1 LTLLTVFREIELP
14 GFEVGRVDGVFAL
27 GFVLVLAGGS
37 LMFLS
42 SVAWIVL
49 SSMVGM
55 FFGFFSMVLC
65 LGMDDL

>member
-1 LTLLTVFREIELP
+1 MFREIEPP
-14 GFEVGRVDGVFAL
+14 GFEVDRVDGAFAL

-49 SSMVGM
+49 SSTVGM
-55 FFGFFSMVLC
+55 FLGFFSMVLC
-65 LGMDDL
+65 LGLDDL